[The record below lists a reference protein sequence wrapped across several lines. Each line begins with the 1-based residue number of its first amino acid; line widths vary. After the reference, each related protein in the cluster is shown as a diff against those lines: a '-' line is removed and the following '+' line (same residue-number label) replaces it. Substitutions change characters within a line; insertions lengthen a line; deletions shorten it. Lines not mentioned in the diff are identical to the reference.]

1 MRRDHGPAIYNE
13 IDPFAAHWIR
23 NLVDAGRIAPG
34 VVYERSI
41 RALLERDVAGPGHRH
56 FFAGIGV
63 WSAALRD
70 AGWPDDL
77 DVWTGSC
84 PCQPFS
90 AAGKRAGL
98 DDDRHLWPD
107 WFKLINAC
115 RPAVIFGEQ
124 VASRDGLAWLD
135 VVLADLEGAGYAVRA
150 VDLCAASV
158 GAPHVRQ
165 RLWFAAVRRDAVADL
180 RGRLAAVGV
189 ADDDDDGRGKLGPAR
204 VHDHGQQR
212 NDVAGRGE
220 ASDTAGFWR
229 NADWIPCRDGVWR
242 PVEPGTFPLAHGV
255 AARVGRLRAYGN
267 AIVLPLATLFVRSV
281 MECLIEP

>member
-1 MRRDHGPAIYNE
+1 MNAIYNE
-13 IDPFAAHWIR
+13 IEPYAVAWLR
-23 NLVDAGRIAPG
+23 NLVDAGHIAPG
-34 VVYERSI
+34 RVVDQSI
-41 RALLERDVAGPGHRH
+41 RFLEPRDVAGPGQRH

-63 WSAALRD
+63 WSAALRA

-90 AAGKRAGL
+90 AAGARAGL

-107 WFKLINAC
+107 WFRLIDAC
-115 RPAVIFGEQ
+115 RPAVILGEQ

-135 VVLADLEGAGYAVRA
+135 VVLSDLEGAGYSCRA

-158 GAPHVRQ
+158 GAPHIRQ
-165 RLWFAAVRRDAVADL
+165 RLWFAAVRL
-180 RGRLAAVGV
+180 
-189 ADDDDDGRGKLGPAR
+189 ADDDDGGRGKLGPAR

-212 NDVAGRGE
+212 NDVARRGE

-229 NADWIPCRDGVWR
+229 NADWIPCRDGVLR
-242 PVEPGTFPLAHGV
+242 PVEPGTFPLAHGSPS
-255 AARVGRLRAYGN
+255 RVGRLRAYGN
-267 AIVLPLATLFVRSV
+267 AITLPVAALFVRSV
-281 MECLIEP
+281 MEFLR